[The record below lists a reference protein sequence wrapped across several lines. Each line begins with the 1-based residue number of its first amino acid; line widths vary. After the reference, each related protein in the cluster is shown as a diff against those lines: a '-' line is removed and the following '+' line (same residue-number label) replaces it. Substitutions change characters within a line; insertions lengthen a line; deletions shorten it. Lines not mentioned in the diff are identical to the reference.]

1 MKSEHTEKLKVV
13 IDTNTIISAP
23 LSENGNPA
31 KIFELLLLEEISNFT
46 SDDIT
51 NEIEE
56 VFDRDKIKKKLSNE
70 KIDFVI
76 KNLKKF
82 SKPVKPNVK
91 LNVIKDDP
99 DDNKVLECAE
109 TAEVDYIISGDR
121 HLKELKNYKEI
132 KIVSPK
138 QFFDIYLSRIKNED
152 V

>member
-1 MKSEHTEKLKVV
+1 M
-13 IDTNTIISAP
+13 
-23 LSENGNPA
+23 
-31 KIFELLLLEEISNFT
+31 LEEISNFT

-82 SKPVKPNVK
+82 SKPIKPNVK

-109 TAEVDYIISGDR
+109 TAEVDYIISGDM

-138 QFFDIYLSRIKNED
+138 QFFDIYLKFIKD
-152 V
+152 I